1 MEKRLKNYIQFI
13 LRKASVRWKP
23 RNEAKVRARVSRGQ
37 YKCSVCNGIFRRT
50 QVEMDHKE
58 PVVPLDTSFQEMSL
72 ELYCE
77 RLLVPVDGWQC
88 ICKECHAIKSGLE
101 NSVRAEYKGEVV
113 ELDIKEFELND
124 KE

>member
-1 MEKRLKNYIQFI
+1 LEKRLKNYIQFI

-37 YKCSVCNGIFRRT
+37 YKCSVCAGIFRRT
-50 QVEMDHKE
+50 EVEMDHKE
-58 PVVPLDTSFQEMSL
+58 PVVPLDTTYQEMSL

-88 ICKECHAIKSGLE
+88 VCKECHAIKSGLE

-113 ELDIKEFELND
+113 ELDIKEFELIE